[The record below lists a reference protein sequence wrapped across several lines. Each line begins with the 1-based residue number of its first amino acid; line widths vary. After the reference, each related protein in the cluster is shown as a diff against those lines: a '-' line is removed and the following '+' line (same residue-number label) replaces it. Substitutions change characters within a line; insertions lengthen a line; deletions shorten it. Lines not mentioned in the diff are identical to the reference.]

1 MNSARVTPG
10 DLRPA
15 HNADGYGHAGQRG
28 AEQGHHNHRKQKG
41 RQHLKEFRGPH
52 EQFVPDAL
60 PVSGQRPDGNAD
72 AQRHQRG
79 EAAHRHGGLAP
90 GDDAREDVAAQVI
103 AAADQAVF
111 TGRAHGRSDHLE
123 GIHRVDQRAHASEQQ
138 DGPEQ
143 NQPKHGG
150 PVLQVHLPRFTQGD
164 FSLYSQAAL
173 CSDMA
178 TSSPLSFWDQETG
191 RRSRSGRWR

>member
-1 MNSARVTPG
+1 MHSVTSVAKP
-10 DLRPA
+10 PTA
-15 HNADGYGHAGQRG
+15 TAGC
-28 AEQGHHNHRKQKG
+28 
-41 RQHLKEFRGPH
+41 
-52 EQFVPDAL
+52 
-60 PVSGQRPDGNAD
+60 
-72 AQRHQRG
+72 
-79 EAAHRHGGLAP
+79 AP

-150 PVLQVHLPRFTQGD
+150 PVLQVHLPRFTQGGL
-164 FSLYSQAAL
+164 FLVFPSGAL
-173 CSDMA
+173 FGHGYLLPHSHFGIKKPVGEVGQDVGDDDHEHGEQKRMP
-178 TSSPLSFWDQETG
+178 SSVG
-191 RRSRSGRWR
+191 

>member
-1 MNSARVTPG
+1 MNSARVT
-10 DLRPA
+10 RPA

-150 PVLQVHLPRFTQGD
+150 PVLQVHLPRFTQGGL
-164 FSLYSQAAL
+164 FLVFPSGAL
-173 CSDMA
+173 FGHGYLLP
-178 TSSPLSFWDQETG
+178 TLILG
-191 RRSRSGRWR
+191 SRNR